1 MPACIGLAVLLTG
14 GVAAQ
19 PVTATPDVQC
29 NTVVSN
35 TLRPSALP
43 MNAPLPYWSIQ
54 QRMAEHKVPGAA
66 IAVIRDGKVAYACGY
81 GLRQAN
87 GSEAVD
93 ADTLFSVG
101 SVSKVVTA
109 AATLR
114 EVAAGRLA
122 LDHSVNAYLRSWKI
136 PASGTYNPDTITLRM
151 LMSHTAGLTV
161 WGFDDFQPGEA
172 LPTLLQ
178 TLDGIKPARNEPV
191 RIDFAPGMRMR
202 YSGGGVM
209 VEQLVLQDTAGKSF
223 EKIARE
229 SVFAPIGMHRSTF
242 TNPLPATTTN
252 VAHAHDNN
260 GNAVA
265 LPTGWETFPEQ
276 AASGL
281 WTNANELG
289 AFVATLLSTYAG
301 NSDFLP
307 QPIAVAM
314 MSEVAPSQH
323 GLGPRLEG
331 EGSTR
336 IFHHGGSND
345 SYRAWIEGYPAHGDG
360 FVILTNG
367 ANGGRLAA
375 EIRNGLSDALGHGGN
390 TVLRTITLPETALAD
405 FAGEYVLQTDLPRE
419 VGGNMIGYFEHD
431 HLSVTLGPS
440 GLALASADVT
450 RQLQPLTPNR
460 FINPAAD
467 ASQPRYEF
475 LRDTRGKVHALLV
488 QRDGGRVYFR
498 RLPTG

>member
-1 MPACIGLAVLLTG
+1 MAVLLAG
-14 GVAAQ
+14 GLMPQALAA
-19 PVTATPDVQC
+19 TS
-29 NTVVSN
+29 NTLCDTVLSN

-43 MNAPLPYWSIQ
+43 LDAPLPRWSVQ
-54 QRMAEHKVPGAA
+54 QRMAEHKVPGVA

-81 GLRQAN
+81 GLRQTGGN
-87 GSEAVD
+87 EAVD

-109 AATLR
+109 ATTLR

-122 LDHSVNAYLRSWKI
+122 LDRSVNAYLKSWKI
-136 PASGTYNPDTITLRM
+136 PPSGGYNPDSITLRM

-202 YSGGGVM
+202 YSGGGVTI
-209 VEQLVLQDTAGKSF
+209 EQLVLQDTTGKSF
-223 EKIARE
+223 ESIAHE
-229 SVFAPIGMHRSTF
+229 SVFAPIGMPRSTF
-242 TNPLPATTTN
+242 TNPLPATTDN
-252 VAHAHDNN
+252 VAHAHDKN
-260 GNAVA
+260 GKAVA

-289 AFVATLLSTYAG
+289 AFVATLLSAYAG

-307 QPIAVAM
+307 HPIAVAM

-375 EIRNGLSDALGHGGN
+375 EIRNGLSDVLDHGGN
-390 TVLRTITLPETALAD
+390 TLLRTIMLPEASLAD
-405 FAGEYVLQTDLPRE
+405 FAGEYVLQTDLPTE

-431 HLSVTLGPS
+431 RLSVSLTPS
-440 GLALASADVT
+440 GLALASADVK
-450 RQLQPLTPNR
+450 RHLQPLNPNR

-475 LRDTRGKVHALLV
+475 LRDTRGKVNALLV

-498 RLPTG
+498 RLPAG